1 MAAELVNLETAAED
15 HFVHGMLENLG
26 GNMLLAWTQV
36 YLHLPPQALMVP
48 EPSEGRGFNRQ
59 FVITQGPSVPKIR

>member
-26 GNMLLAWTQV
+26 GNMLLSWTQV

-48 EPSEGRGFNRQ
+48 EPS
-59 FVITQGPSVPKIR
+59 